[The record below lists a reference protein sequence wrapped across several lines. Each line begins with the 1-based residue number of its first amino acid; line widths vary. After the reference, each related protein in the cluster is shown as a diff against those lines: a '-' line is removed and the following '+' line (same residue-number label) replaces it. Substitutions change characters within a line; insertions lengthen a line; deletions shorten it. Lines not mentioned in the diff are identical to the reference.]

1 MTCIQHSA
9 PDEPNSSA
17 VQWHFVPA
25 AQWIGALPEDMSA
38 LEREIALAEE
48 CVGVACTCQP
58 LQACKRERGV
68 GSGWRCCFSPSLNRS
83 AHTAG
88 HRHVR
93 LLKGQLVQR
102 LELASAAAATTA
114 SVVIRQTVGTQH
126 PPSQHGGLR
135 VSSGAGRRQLLV
147 VVVVAFILLYY
158 ASTLSSS

>member
-1 MTCIQHSA
+1 M
-9 PDEPNSSA
+9 
-17 VQWHFVPA
+17 QWHFVPA
-25 AQWIGALPEDMSA
+25 AQWIGAVPEDTSA

-48 CVGVACTCQP
+48 CVGAACTCQP
-58 LQACKRERGV
+58 LHAGLQEREGVV
-68 GSGWRCCFSPSLNRS
+68 GSGWRFLPSLNRS